1 MDVVLAVDIGGT
13 KSSVLVQAR
22 DGVEIG
28 RQIVATRPND
38 CQGTL
43 NDIAEAAQPL
53 IGGHRLVAVGV
64 GAAGVIEDGVLV
76 GSGNLPGWAGC
87 DLQMRLRRTF
97 GVPVIVLND
106 AQAAGLGEYAELDRP
121 LIYVIW
127 GTGVGAT
134 IVVIHDGRFIAL
146 ATELGHI
153 VIDKNSRLK
162 CGCDGYGHLEALV
175 SGGNIPK
182 RRFGWRRGLK
192 AEHLNDRQWEPV
204 LRDMAV
210 GLRSLCTSAPGVP
223 IVMGGGVATKQSH
236 RLPRLQQLVGA
247 LQSSCAVPEL
257 LLAKHGEDSG
267 LIGAAHA
274 AWQLVA

>member
-13 KSSVLVQAR
+13 KSSVLVQTR
-22 DGVEIG
+22 DGAEIG
-28 RQIVATRPND
+28 RQIIATRPDD
-38 CQGTL
+38 CPGTL
-43 NDIAEAAQPL
+43 DEITEAAQLL
-53 IGGHRLVAVGV
+53 IGSHQLVAVGV

-76 GSGNLPGWAGC
+76 GSGNLPGWAGY
-87 DLQMRLRRTF
+87 DLQMRLRRAF
-97 GVPVIVLND
+97 GVPVIILND
-106 AQAAGLGEYAELDRP
+106 AQAAGLGEYAELGRP

-134 IVVIHDGRFIAL
+134 IVVVHNGRSIAL

-162 CGCDGYGHLEALV
+162 CGCGGYGHLEALV

-182 RRFGWRRGLK
+182 RRFGWRRGRR
-192 AEHLNDRQWEPV
+192 AEHLKNRHWETV

-210 GLRSLCTSAPGVP
+210 GLRSLCTSAPGAP
-223 IVMGGGVATKQSH
+223 IVMGGGVATKQRH
-236 RLPRLQQLVGA
+236 RIPRLQQLVGA